1 MLYAYNEVKAS
12 ASERAIKTIK
22 TKIYRYFTYKQSYR
36 YIDRL
41 QDFAEGYNQTVHS
54 TIDMPSEDVAKD
66 NEESTYINVFDRS
79 KRGLGKNKIPSL

>member
-1 MLYAYNEVKAS
+1 MFYAYNEVKAS

-54 TIDMPSEDVAKD
+54 TIDMPPEDVTQN
-66 NEESTYINVFDRS
+66 NEETVRISTF
-79 KRGLGKNKIPSL
+79 